1 MVQIETL
8 KKRADFINARKGRR
22 VSTPAFLMQV
32 LPNGTDR
39 TRVGYTATKKLGGAV
54 IRNRAKRRLRAAARA
69 VLTDIGKS
77 GFDYVLIARSAVIAR
92 GFDRLL
98 DDLRIALVDPR
109 NLPNGQKKDR
119 QTPAA

>member
-22 VSTPAFLMQV
+22 VSTPAFFVQIR
-32 LPNGTDR
+32 PNGTDA

-69 VLTDIGKS
+69 TISDSGQA
-77 GFDYVLIARSAVIAR
+77 GFDYVLIARAAVITR
-92 GFDRLL
+92 PFDRLL
-98 DDLRIALVDPR
+98 DDLRMALVDPR

-119 QTPAA
+119 QNPAA